1 MSASRAMTLRADR
14 LLARKMSPRVPAVR
28 LLERLDRILQAIGR
42 SVGGHLHH
50 EAHVEVARRAA
61 LRIADAAPGEAKA
74 LPALASPGH
83 LESHLAV
90 RRGHGDGGS
99 ADRLADRDRHLDGEV
114 LAVALEERVRPD
126 PDHEVEVA
134 RRSAAAPH
142 PALAPDAHARAVA
155 HPGRNPDRELL
166 ALLHRA
172 GAAAAR
178 AGAHP
183 LPAAA
188 AALRAR
194 RGPAHADRRL
204 RAAEG
209 IEEVHLDRVLDVRA
223 AHRTRCGARAGAGA
237 GAGAEQL
244 LDDVREATLLLR
256 LAPAPPPLEA
266 T

>member
-1 MSASRAMTLRADR
+1 R
-14 LLARKMSPRVPAVR
+14 LLDRKMRPRVAAVR
-28 LLERLDRILQAIGR
+28 LLERLDRILQAVGR

-134 RRSAAAPH
+134 RR
-142 PALAPDAHARAVA
+142 
-155 HPGRNPDRELL
+155 
-166 ALLHRA
+166 
-172 GAAAAR
+172 
-178 AGAHP
+178 
-183 LPAAA
+183 
-188 AALRAR
+188 
-194 RGPAHADRRL
+194 
-204 RAAEG
+204 
-209 IEEVHLDRVLDVRA
+209 
-223 AHRTRCGARAGAGA
+223 
-237 GAGAEQL
+237 GAEQL

-266 T
+266 AEAEALGRVPAPEREAVPALGPAPVLARARRIEAGLQALQAELVVELALARVGEDVVRDRDLLEALLGLPVARVQVGVV

>member
-1 MSASRAMTLRADR
+1 SAGGGTVTSGWMSASRAMTLRADR
-14 LLARKMSPRVPAVR
+14 LLDRKMRPRVAAVR

-142 PALAPDAHARAVA
+142 PALAPDA
-155 HPGRNPDRELL
+155 
-166 ALLHRA
+166 
-172 GAAAAR
+172 
-178 AGAHP
+178 
-183 LPAAA
+183 
-188 AALRAR
+188 RAR
-194 RGPAHADRRL
+194 
-204 RAAEG
+204 
-209 IEEVHLDRVLDVRA
+209 
-223 AHRTRCGARAGAGA
+223 A

-266 T
+266 TEAEALERAPAPEREAVPALGPAPVLARARRIEAGLQALQAELVVELALA